1 MSHDIMPY
9 KVVLLGKSWMGKKC
23 TSEKYLYN
31 FDENMAES
39 IRGINHSK
47 ILEFPWKQLNM
58 QLCMQ

>member
-1 MSHDIMPY
+1 
-9 KVVLLGKSWMGKKC
+9 MGKKC

-47 ILEFPWKQLNM
+47 ILEFP
-58 QLCMQ
+58 